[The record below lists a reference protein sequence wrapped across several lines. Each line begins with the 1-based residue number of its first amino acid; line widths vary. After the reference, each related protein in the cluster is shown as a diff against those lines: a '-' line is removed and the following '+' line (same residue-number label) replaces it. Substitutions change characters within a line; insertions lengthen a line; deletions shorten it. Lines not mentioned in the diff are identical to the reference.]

1 MSGGGT
7 GSLSLFVWWD
17 RPIRDKNA
25 SPDATVSHDLIHPH
39 CSRGESIAMKSHGDV
54 SRILKG
60 ERKRMDGQLLGVM
73 RTFLSSARRP
83 GCG

>member
-25 SPDATVSHDLIHPH
+25 SPDATVSRHLIHPH
-39 CSRGESIAMKSHGDV
+39 CSRGESIAVKSHGDI
-54 SRILKG
+54 SRVLKG
-60 ERKRMDGQLLGVM
+60 VKEEDGRAVVGSHADV
-73 RTFLSSARRP
+73 S
-83 GCG
+83 